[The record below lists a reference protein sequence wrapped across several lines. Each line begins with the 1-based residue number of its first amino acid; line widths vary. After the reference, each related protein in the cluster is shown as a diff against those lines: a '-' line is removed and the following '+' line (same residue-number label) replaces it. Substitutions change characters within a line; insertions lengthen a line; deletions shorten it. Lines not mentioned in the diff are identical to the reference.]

1 MSAREEVA
9 RAIGQAE
16 QTGDPAARLTTL
28 EMQMSTLLRAV
39 EGLTAAVTTLAAPAQ
54 RPALPAQQKTE
65 RAQVVELVDEHCYRT
80 RERHDDVWRWLYRQW
95 QRYGHGDVYAT
106 AKRLGCDKLEAIE
119 RAGLMSAFLDVAR
132 RELPTKPAAV
142 AALPAA
148 PAASSPAGN
157 LALLKAMNGKGYV
170 PEVLAV
176 STGLSLGTIQK
187 ALRAYVPGMRT
198 RKRIAQVLGVNVAD
212 LWRS

>member
-1 MSAREEVA
+1 MSAKEQTA
-9 RAIGQAE
+9 RAVGQAE
-16 QTGDPAARLTTL
+16 QVADPAARLSML
-28 EMQMSTLLRAV
+28 ETQMSTLLRAV
-39 EGLTAAVTTLAAPAQ
+39 EGLTTVIAAQQ

-142 AALPAA
+142 AALPAV
-148 PAASSPAGN
+148 PAASSPPCN
-157 LALLKAMNGKGYV
+157 LALLKAMNSKGYV
-170 PEVLAV
+170 PEMLAV
-176 STGLSLGTIQK
+176 SAGLSLGTIQK
-187 ALRAYVPGMRT
+187 ALRAYIPGMRT
-198 RKRIAQVLGVNVAD
+198 RKRIAQALGASVAD
-212 LWRS
+212 LWRV